1 MFDIVL
7 PWRDST
13 AYFGKFAAALFL
25 RKAAFFCLHLV
36 SREFSVMA
44 EAELKKPVDIYFAVK
59 KTGIEHAYLVQQKR
73 RKILRRFLMGNPFGI
88 FF

>member
-7 PWRDST
+7 PSRGST
-13 AYFGKFAAALFL
+13 AYFGKFAVALFL

-36 SREFSVMA
+36 SRAFSGMT

-59 KTGIEHAYLVQQKR
+59 NGDLTRLFGTKKAAEKTYPPLFAN
-73 RKILRRFLMGNPFGI
+73 NPF
-88 FF
+88 